1 MNSLHKIGVV
11 AVTGILLSGCS
22 LFRGHESAAL
32 NANIHAQ
39 QATAE
44 AIAEIE
50 LEVGRKNL
58 AEGNLATAARYLAS
72 ARTNPLTRADA
83 TNALGVVYVRL
94 GRLDV
99 AQRYFREALEVE
111 PDNARFATNLARVEG
126 DVSFAR
132 ARALDA
138 DIQSATAEVAQLELP
153 ALPTPQQVDAPAPA
167 PVTATSARRQGHV
180 IHIRTTDGPA
190 HAPPRME
197 VYARRP
203 VVQMVERDETQGEVP
218 QQQEREVS
226 RIKVVDY
233 PVRIEI

>member
-72 ARTNPLTRADA
+72 ARSSPLTRADA

-111 PDNARFATNLARVEG
+111 PANARFATNLARVEG

-138 DIQSATAEVAQLELP
+138 DIQSATTEVAQLELP
-153 ALPTPQQVDAPAPA
+153 PITAPQQVAAPTPVSEPA
-167 PVTATSARRQGHV
+167 GRQAHV
-180 IHIRTTDGPA
+180 IHIRTSDGPGL
-190 HAPPRME
+190 APPRME
-197 VYARRP
+197 VFARRP
-203 VVQMVERDETQGEVP
+203 VVQMVERDETQGELP
-218 QQQEREVS
+218 QPQEREVS